1 MKLKQINTAREVV
14 LPGIRVELV
23 TEGTNIKELILSPE
37 NDDRSYSV
45 RPADTY
51 SATLKLYQRLEFE
64 TKTVYRLKGVF
75 MGLKVHED
83 HDTESKAIQ
92 RRSELDVKDIDAL
105 LEIVPV
111 EIRVDESGEPVPGLD
126 NDIPF

>member
-1 MKLKQINTAREVV
+1 MKLKAITTAREVV
-14 LPGIRVELV
+14 LPGIRVEFV
-23 TEGTNIKELILSPE
+23 TEGTSLKEMILSPE

-45 RPADTY
+45 RPVDTY
-51 SATLKLYQRLEFE
+51 SATLKVFQRLEFE

-83 HDTESKAIQ
+83 HDTESKALQ
-92 RRSELDVKDIDAL
+92 RRLELDLKDTDAI
-105 LEIVPV
+105 LEVVQV
-111 EIRVDESGEPVPGLD
+111 EIRVDDSGEPVPGLD